1 MHGQGGTKNHGTAKS
16 TMRPPGPSLLELA
29 RIAADDPR
37 NVAYTLLPE
46 VSRRYGDVVN
56 LPVPTPGPR
65 MTLISHPDHLE
76 QVLIRKH
83 ENYRKHESSRELAF
97 DEPTPFGLL
106 EGDEWKRMRRLL
118 SPHFRASGLADAGPG
133 MLSAVTDRVEA
144 WNTHV
149 ESQQRAPLHEEL
161 GVVVLDGLL
170 RSMFSS
176 VWPSDRLNRCVT
188 ATRDY
193 DRYMLAR
200 VSMDALPV
208 FVPRPFRKRGKEAK
222 RFLYAQADQMI
233 ARRRSGEPRERP
245 DLLDALLK
253 APFPGSAEHQYARL
267 RSEVVSLMLGAAS
280 TTTSA
285 VGWSVALLFADT
297 EALARAR
304 SEVDALGGEPVDYR
318 HLADL
323 SYLQCC
329 FDEAQ
334 RIQSWVP
341 INRRIAIEDDEIAG
355 YVIPAGSHLLFSPY
369 GIHRDG
375 RFWRNPEEFRPSR
388 FQDDTINQSAFLPF
402 SIGPR
407 KCMGYRM
414 ANAAAVL
421 TLASI
426 LQRYELRLPPNW
438 RPRHHFSRAMQ
449 APVGSSMLLTRRF
462 A

>member
-1 MHGQGGTKNHGTAKS
+1 MHGQVGMMNHGATNS
-16 TMRPPGPSLLELA
+16 TMRPPGPGLVELA
-29 RIAADDPR
+29 RLATGDPS
-37 NVAYTLLPE
+37 NLAYTLLPE

-56 LPVPTPGPR
+56 LPVPVPGLT

-76 QVLIRKH
+76 QILIRKH
-83 ENYRKHESSRELAF
+83 ENYRKHESARELAF

-106 EGDEWKRMRRLL
+106 EGEEWKRMRRLL
-118 SPHFRASGLADAGPG
+118 SPHFRASGLANAGPG
-133 MLSAVTDRVEA
+133 MLGAITDRVEA
-144 WNTHV
+144 WTTHV
-149 ESQQRAPLHEEL
+149 ESRRPAALHEEL
-161 GVVVLDGLL
+161 GLVVLDGLL

-176 VWPSDRLNRCVT
+176 SWPSDRLTRCVT

-193 DRYMLAR
+193 DRYMLVR
-200 VSMDALPV
+200 VSMDALPYL
-208 FVPRPFRKRGKEAK
+208 VPRPFRKRGKAAK

-233 ARRRSGEPRERP
+233 AQRRSDGPGERT

-253 APFPGSAEHQYARL
+253 APFPGSGAHQYARL
-267 RSEVVSLMLGAAS
+267 RSELVSLMLGAAS

-285 VGWSVALLFADT
+285 VGWAVALLFADT
-297 EALARAR
+297 DALARAR
-304 SEVDALGGEPVDYR
+304 AEVDALGGEPADYR

-323 SYLQCC
+323 PYLQCC
-329 FDEAQ
+329 FDESQ

-341 INRRIAIEDDEIAG
+341 INRRIAIQEDEIGG
-355 YVIPAGSHLLFSPY
+355 YAIPAGSHLLYSPY
-369 GIHRDG
+369 GIHRDS
-375 RFWRNPEEFRPSR
+375 RFWKNPEEFRPSR
-388 FQDDTINQSAFLPF
+388 FQDDEINQSAFLPF

-426 LQRYELRLPPNW
+426 LQRYALTLPPNW
-438 RPRHHFSRAMQ
+438 RPQHHFSRAMQ
-449 APVGSSMLLTRRF
+449 APVGSSMTLKRRV

>member
-1 MHGQGGTKNHGTAKS
+1 
-16 TMRPPGPSLLELA
+16 MRPPGPSLLELA
-29 RIAADDPR
+29 RIAAGDPR
-37 NVAYTLLPE
+37 NVVYTLLPE

-56 LPVPTPGPR
+56 LPVPAPGPT

-106 EGDEWKRMRRLL
+106 EGEEWKRMRRLL

-133 MLSAVTDRVEA
+133 MLSAITDRVEA
-144 WNTHV
+144 WTTHV
-149 ESQQRAPLHEEL
+149 ESRRSAALHDEL
-161 GVVVLDGLL
+161 GLVVLDGLL
-170 RSMFSS
+170 RSMFTS
-176 VWPSDRLNRCVT
+176 VWPIGRLTRCVT

-200 VSMDALPV
+200 VSMDALPHV
-208 FVPRPFRKRGKEAK
+208 VPRPFGKRGKAAK

-233 ARRRSGEPRERP
+233 AQRRSDGPRERP
-245 DLLDALLK
+245 DLLDALLNT
-253 APFPGSAEHQYARL
+253 PFPGSAEHQYARL

-285 VGWSVALLFADT
+285 VGWAVALLFADT

-304 SEVDALGGEPVDYR
+304 AEVDALDGEPVGYR

-323 SYLQCC
+323 PYLQCC
-329 FDEAQ
+329 FDEGQ

-341 INRRIAIEDDEIAG
+341 INRRIAIQDDEIGG
-355 YVIPAGSHLLFSPY
+355 YAIPAGSHLLYSPY
-369 GIHRDG
+369 GIHRDS

-388 FQDDTINQSAFLPF
+388 FLDDKINQTAFLPF

-438 RPRHHFSRAMQ
+438 RPQHYFSRAMQ
-449 APVGSSMLLTRRF
+449 APVGSSMTLTRRV

>member
-1 MHGQGGTKNHGTAKS
+1 MHGQVGMMNHGTPKS
-16 TMRPPGPSLLELA
+16 TARPPGPSLFELA
-29 RIAADDPR
+29 RIAAGDPR

-46 VSRRYGDVVN
+46 ISRRYGDVVN
-56 LPVPTPGPR
+56 LPVPAPGPT

-76 QVLIRKH
+76 QVLIREH
-83 ENYRKHESSRELAF
+83 ENYRKHESSHELAF

-106 EGDEWKRMRRLL
+106 EGEEWKRMRRLL
-118 SPHFRASGLADAGPG
+118 SPHFRASGLADAGPR

-144 WNTHV
+144 WTAHV
-149 ESQQRAPLHEEL
+149 ESHRSAALHEEL
-161 GVVVLDGLL
+161 GLVVLDGLL

-176 VWPSDRLNRCVT
+176 VWPSDRLTRCVT

-200 VSMDALPV
+200 VSMDAFPS
-208 FVPRPFRKRGKEAK
+208 FVPRPFRKHGKAAK
-222 RFLYAQADQMI
+222 RFLHAQAEQMI
-233 ARRRSGEPRERP
+233 AQRRFDGPRERS

-253 APFPGSAEHQYARL
+253 VPFPGSTEHQYARL

-285 VGWSVALLFADT
+285 VGWAVALLFADN

-304 SEVDALGGEPVDYR
+304 AEVDALGGEPVDYR

-323 SYLQCC
+323 PYLQCC
-329 FDEAQ
+329 FDEGQ

-341 INRRIAIEDDEIAG
+341 INRRIAIQDDEIGG
-355 YVIPAGSHLLFSPY
+355 YAIPAGSHLLYSPY
-369 GIHRDG
+369 GMHRDS
-375 RFWRNPEEFRPSR
+375 RFWKNPEEFRPSR
-388 FQDDTINQSAFLPF
+388 FQEDKINQSAFLPF

-414 ANAAAVL
+414 ANSAAVL

-426 LQRYELRLPPNW
+426 LQRYELSLPPNW
-438 RPRHHFSRAMQ
+438 RPRHYFSRAMQ
-449 APVGSSMLLTRRF
+449 APVGSSMTLTRRVV
-462 A
+462 

>member
-1 MHGQGGTKNHGTAKS
+1 MHGQVGMMNHGAAKS
-16 TMRPPGPSLLELA
+16 TTRPPGPSLFELT
-29 RIAADDPR
+29 RIAAADPR
-37 NVAYTLLPE
+37 NLAYTLLPE

-56 LPVPTPGPR
+56 IPVPAPGLT

-106 EGDEWKRMRRLL
+106 EGEEWKRMRRLL

-133 MLSAVTDRVEA
+133 MLSAITDRIGA
-144 WNTHV
+144 WTSHV
-149 ESQQRAPLHEEL
+149 EDHRPVPLHEEL
-161 GVVVLDGLL
+161 GLVVLDGLL
-170 RSMFSS
+170 RSMFSTA
-176 VWPSDRLNRCVT
+176 WPSDRLTRCVT

-200 VSMDALPV
+200 VSMDALP
-208 FVPRPFRKRGKEAK
+208 FFLPRPFRKRGAAAK

-233 ARRRSGEPRERP
+233 AQRRSDGPRERT

-253 APFPGSAEHQYARL
+253 TPFPGSAEHQYARL
-267 RSEVVSLMLGAAS
+267 RSELVSLMLGAAS

-285 VGWSVALLFADT
+285 IGWAVALLFADA

-304 SEVDALGGEPVDYR
+304 AEVDALGGEPLDHR
-318 HLADL
+318 HLTEL
-323 SYLQCC
+323 SYVQCC
-329 FDEAQ
+329 FDEGQ

-341 INRRIAIEDDEIAG
+341 INRRIAIRDDDIGG
-355 YVIPAGSHLLFSPY
+355 YAIPAGSHLLFSPY
-369 GIHRDG
+369 GIHRDT
-375 RFWRNPEEFRPSR
+375 RFWKDPEEFRPSR

-414 ANAAAVL
+414 ANATAVL

-426 LQRYELRLPPNW
+426 LQRYELRLPPKW

-449 APVGSSMLLTRRF
+449 APVGSSMLLARRV